1 MHITAMVAAMRGKGL
16 AGQFYI
22 RAVPDMFFSKTNFLF
37 NSNNSLR
44 LGRDGKRCVDVW
56 YVRKQTIDKED
67 KSKIKRAKE
76 RTCVKTRGIEV
87 TTMNKPL
94 TAVLV

>member
-22 RAVPDMFFSKTNFLF
+22 RAVPDMFFSKTNFPF

-44 LGRDGKRCVDVW
+44 LGRDGKRCVMREQFV
-56 YVRKQTIDKED
+56 VPRK
-67 KSKIKRAKE
+67 A
-76 RTCVKTRGIEV
+76 GG
-87 TTMNKPL
+87 TMS
-94 TAVLV
+94 